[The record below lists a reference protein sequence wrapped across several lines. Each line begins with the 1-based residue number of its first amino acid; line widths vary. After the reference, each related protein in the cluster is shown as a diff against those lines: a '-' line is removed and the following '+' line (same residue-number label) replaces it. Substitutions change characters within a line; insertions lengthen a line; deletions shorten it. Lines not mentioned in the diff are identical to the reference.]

1 MTAFEDSLPP
11 PPRNDPVTPYSLPL
25 PHPNPD
31 SKPVAPKPLSGDQQ
45 QKLDR
50 LIAHFNQPDFVLP
63 RSLKTLKARWQK
75 DAGGASRIG
84 TLFGRSVTASEQEV
98 RTPCLF
104 FLGFTTVNLTS
115 LFSRM

>member
-1 MTAFEDSLPP
+1 MLHGFFLQLRSLSPP

-63 RSLKTLKARWQK
+63 RSLRTLKARWQK

-98 RTPCLF
+98 RIAPWPC
-104 FLGFTTVNLTS
+104 FLPWPSTVN
-115 LFSRM
+115 